1 MSTKMVKEGD
11 INIMKEKYIKIVRDR
26 FKGKSR
32 DLLLNQIELF
42 YKDNFKLVNHKY
54 KIGDNVYLKKGTF
67 IHGIFGE
74 LENFDYTVENGFI
87 STDFTMEPRPNKI
100 SSIYQ

>member
-11 INIMKEKYIKIVRDR
+11 IMKEKYIKIVRDR

-54 KIGDNVYLKKGTF
+54 KIGDNVYL
-67 IHGIFGE
+67 
-74 LENFDYTVENGFI
+74 
-87 STDFTMEPRPNKI
+87 
-100 SSIYQ
+100 